1 MYAAAII
8 LLLTVGLGIFVD
20 RRYDQMHRLEL
31 DISTLL
37 ERMLRFNSDLTYML
51 SHAVVERN
59 ALRTSGY
66 ATAAAA
72 LANTLDTVAT
82 MSAELGQLD
91 EINALITESADLRL
105 QEQAAIDSMQVDDWE
120 AAQRVLFGETY
131 LRARKIYEIDSDA
144 AVVALSGALAQ
155 ASKERE
161 RWRETFVVLRMG
173 SVALLLWTG
182 VLFSSR
188 LRRELA
194 EQARL
199 RLALTNANS
208 ELEQKV
214 QQRTAELETLNQRLA
229 QLSIT
234 DGLTGLAN
242 RRHFDEAFETEWQ
255 RALRQ
260 GTPLAVL
267 MLDVDHFKRYNDHY
281 GHVAGDD
288 CLRAVAGILKAAV
301 RRAGELP
308 ARYGG
313 EEFVVLLPGATEANA
328 LAEAENIRSG
338 LELLSLPHTTSDVA
352 QVVTVSVGVAL
363 FQPQRGQNPYSLIQ
377 AADAALYE
385 AKHGGRNRVVLSS
398 PPPSSG

>member
-31 DISTLL
+31 DLSTRL

-260 GTPLAVL
+260 VTPLAVL